1 MSMPSYA
8 VVPPLLVAFMLLAFE
23 HYKTNPVHQL
33 RDFRFLMMAA
43 VVVMI
48 FTQLVIGSILPWV
61 SLLLFGLALVW
72 LVVAAALVR
81 RRMRRS

>member
-1 MSMPSYA
+1 MPSYA
-8 VVPPLLVAFMLLAFE
+8 IVPPLLVAFVLLAFE
-23 HYKTNPVHQL
+23 HYMTNPLHPI
-33 RDFRFLMMAA
+33 RDFRFLMMAG

-48 FTQLVIGSILPWV
+48 FTQLLFATMLPWL

-81 RRMRRS
+81 RRLRRG

>member
-8 VVPPLLVAFMLLAFE
+8 VVPPLLVAFVLLAFE

-33 RDFRFLMMAA
+33 SDFRFLMMAA

-81 RRMRRS
+81 RRMRGS